1 MKIVKAIALFLL
13 LLPTQLWALAS
24 DGDQPIEVEAD
35 RLEVRETENISI
47 YEGNV
52 NLVQGSLQISCDRMV
67 IHFNNANELQLIEM
81 TGEPARF
88 RQLDDDQQEM
98 LGQAKQIDYT
108 EAQSLLE
115 LRGTARFSHAGD
127 IIESDLIRVDTESNG
142 IQAGSSESDRRVKML
157 IKPRQ
162 DSTSA
167 E

>member
-1 MKIVKAIALFLL
+1 MKIVKAVALFLL
-13 LLPTQLWALAS
+13 LLPTQLWALSS

-35 RLEVRETENISI
+35 SLEVREAENISI

-67 IHFNNANELQLIEM
+67 IRFNDDNELQLIEM
-81 TGEPARF
+81 TGDPARF

-98 LGQAKQIDYT
+98 LGQAQQIDYT
-108 EAQSLLE
+108 ESQSLLE

-127 IIESDLIRVDTESNG
+127 IIESDLIRVDTENYG

-162 DSTSA
+162 NSTSS

>member
-1 MKIVKAIALFLL
+1 MKIVKIVALLVLL
-13 LLPTQLWALAS
+13 FPAQLRALAS

-35 RLEVRETENISI
+35 SLEIREAENISI

-52 NLVQGSLQISCDRMV
+52 NLVQGSLQISCERMV

-81 TGEPARF
+81 TGDPARF

-108 EAQSLLE
+108 EAQSVLE

-162 DSTSA
+162 DSTPA

>member
-1 MKIVKAIALFLL
+1 MKIFRAVALFLL

-35 RLEVRETENISI
+35 SLEVREAENISI
-47 YEGNV
+47 YEGSV

-67 IHFNNANELQLIEM
+67 IHFNDANELQLIEM
-81 TGEPARF
+81 TGDPASL

-98 LGQAKQIDYT
+98 LGQAKQIDYI
-108 EAQSLLE
+108 EAQSLIE
-115 LRGTARFSHAGD
+115 LRGTARFDHAGG
-127 IIESDLIRVDTESNG
+127 IIEGDLIRINTESNA
-142 IQAGSSESDRRVKML
+142 IQAGSSESDQRVKML

-162 DSTSA
+162 DSTSS

>member
-1 MKIVKAIALFLL
+1 MKIVKAVALFLL
-13 LLPTQLWALAS
+13 LLPTQLWALSS

-35 RLEVRETENISI
+35 SLEVREAENISI

-67 IHFNNANELQLIEM
+67 IHFNNDNELQLIEM
-81 TGEPARF
+81 IGDPARF

-98 LGQAKQIDYT
+98 LGQAEQIDYT
-108 EAQSLLE
+108 ESQSLLE

-127 IIESDLIRVDTESNG
+127 IIESDLIRVDTENNG

-162 DSTSA
+162 NSTPS

>member
-1 MKIVKAIALFLL
+1 MKIVKAVALFLL

-24 DGDQPIEVEAD
+24 DGDHPIEVEAD
-35 RLEVRETENISI
+35 SLEVREAENISI
-47 YEGNV
+47 YEGSV

-67 IHFNNANELQLIEM
+67 IHFNDANELQLIEM
-81 TGEPARF
+81 TGDPARF

-127 IIESDLIRVDTESNG
+127 IIESDLIRVNTESNG
-142 IQAGSSESDRRVKML
+142 IQAGSSESDQRVKML

-162 DSTSA
+162 DSTSS

>member
-1 MKIVKAIALFLL
+1 MKIVKAVALFLL

-35 RLEVRETENISI
+35 SLEVREAENISI
-47 YEGNV
+47 YEGSV

-67 IHFNNANELQLIEM
+67 IHFNDANELQLIEM
-81 TGEPARF
+81 IGDPARF

-115 LRGTARFSHAGD
+115 LRGAARFSHAGD

-142 IQAGSSESDRRVKML
+142 IQAGSSESDQRVKML

-162 DSTSA
+162 DSTSS

>member
-1 MKIVKAIALFLL
+1 MKIVKAIALSLL

-35 RLEVRETENISI
+35 SLEVREAENISI

-52 NLVQGSLQISCDRMV
+52 NLVQGSLQISCERMV

-81 TGEPARF
+81 TGDPARF

-108 EAQSLLE
+108 EGQSLLE

-162 DSTSA
+162 DSTST

>member
-1 MKIVKAIALFLL
+1 MKIVRTVALFIM

-35 RLEVRETENISI
+35 SLEVREAENISI
-47 YEGNV
+47 YEGSV

-67 IHFNNANELQLIEM
+67 IHFNDANELQLIEM
-81 TGEPARF
+81 IGDPARF

-115 LRGTARFSHAGD
+115 LRGTARFTHAGD
-127 IIESDLIRVDTESNG
+127 IIESDLIRVNTESNG
-142 IQAGSSESDRRVKML
+142 IQAGSSESDQRVKML

-162 DSTSA
+162 DSTSS

>member
-1 MKIVKAIALFLL
+1 MKIVKVLALFLL
-13 LLPTQLWALAS
+13 LLPTQLWALGS

-35 RLEVRETENISI
+35 SLEVRDAENISI

-81 TGEPARF
+81 TGDPARF

-108 EAQSLLE
+108 EAQSVLE

-162 DSTSA
+162 DSTPA

>member
-1 MKIVKAIALFLL
+1 MKIVKFLALLVLL
-13 LLPTQLWALAS
+13 FPTQLWALSS

-35 RLEVRETENISI
+35 SLEVREAENISI

-52 NLVQGSLQISCDRMV
+52 TLVQGSLQISCERMV

-81 TGEPARF
+81 TGDPARI
-88 RQLDDDQQEM
+88 RQLDDDRQEM
-98 LGQAKQIDYT
+98 SGQAQQIDYA
-108 EAQSLLE
+108 EAQSVLE
-115 LRGTARFSHAGD
+115 LRGAARFSHAGD

-142 IQAGSSESDRRVKML
+142 IQAGSTESDRRVKML